1 VRFRPERGAL
11 AKTFE
16 TAFYELDDPIL
27 GGGWLHDF
35 ENRSRKENIGQRAI
49 KVSKRTNIGPS
60 IVDIRT

>member
-1 VRFRPERGAL
+1 
-11 AKTFE
+11 
-16 TAFYELDDPIL
+16 
-27 GGGWLHDF
+27 LHDF